1 MHSKPLALALLSA
14 GALLIPSASRA
25 DMATFKIDSVHSGVN
40 FKVRHFFSKVPGK
53 FSKFEGTI
61 RLDEKNLAA
70 SGVEVTLDAKSVDTG
85 NKGREEHLNGPDF
98 FDTAKFPSITFKST
112 SVKVISQAPGATH
125 LQVTGDFTM
134 KGVTKSVILEVDL
147 LGTGKGPR
155 NTMLAGFSA
164 KTTIN
169 RQDFGVSY
177 GKGAVGDDVEIEIE
191 IEAFHEMPPESAPAS
206 APKSSAPKASAPK
219 SAPAKKSAPKSAA

>member
-1 MHSKPLALALLSA
+1 MHSKLLAVAAFSAVALFT
-14 GALLIPSASRA
+14 PSISRA
-25 DMATFKIDSVHSGVN
+25 NMATYKIDSVHSGVN

-61 RLDEKNLAA
+61 RLDEQNLAA
-70 SGVEVTLDAKSVDTG
+70 SGVEVTIDAKSVDTG
-85 NKGREEHLNGPDF
+85 NKGRDEHLNSPDF

-134 KGVTKSVILEVDL
+134 KGVTKSVVLEVDL
-147 LGTGKGPR
+147 AGVGKGPR

-164 KTTIN
+164 WTKLN
-169 RQDFGVSY
+169 RHDFGVSY

-191 IEAFHEMPPESAPAS
+191 IEAFHEMPAESAPAS
-206 APKSSAPKASAPK
+206 APKSSAPK
-219 SAPAKKSAPKSAA
+219 KSAAKSAA